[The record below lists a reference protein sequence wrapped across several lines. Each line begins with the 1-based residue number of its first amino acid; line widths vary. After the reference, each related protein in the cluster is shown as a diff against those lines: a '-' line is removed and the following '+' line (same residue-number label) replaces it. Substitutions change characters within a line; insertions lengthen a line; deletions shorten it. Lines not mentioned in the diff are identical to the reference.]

1 MPLGLRR
8 REPPTRLSQVLGL
21 VSWFGVEVASAGG
34 GVAKG
39 DLWDSSSP
47 LGRCIRWQE
56 WSMSAGSTPLGSCS

>member
-21 VSWFGVEVASAGG
+21 VSWVGVEVASAPAGG

-39 DLWDSSSP
+39 ELLRSSSL
-47 LGRCIRWQE
+47 LGRCMRRQE
-56 WSMSAGSTPLGSCS
+56 

>member
-8 REPPTRLSQVLGL
+8 REPPTRLSQVFGL
-21 VSWFGVEVASAGG
+21 VSWFGVEAASAGG

-39 DLWDSSSP
+39 DPRGNSSP

>member
-21 VSWFGVEVASAGG
+21 VSLESEAASVGNG

-39 DLWDSSSP
+39 DLRGSSSP
-47 LGRCIRWQE
+47 LGQCIRWQE

>member
-21 VSWFGVEVASAGG
+21 ASLESEAASAGG

-39 DLWDSSSP
+39 ELRGSSSP
-47 LGRCIRWQE
+47 LGYCIRWQE
-56 WSMSAGSTPLGSCS
+56 WLMSAGSTPLGSCS